1 VLDIINK
8 KYPDPYKRF
17 DDGQQNI
24 LNTEATILSGLEKVG
39 KNQNV
44 DSMVRDMAKGIKSSI
59 LKRNEA
65 IQVAQN
71 QASNVGHT
79 NLITSTSYKLP
90 EKYVGTYRNIDPYKL
105 DNKESVKV
113 TRESRDIMAYQG
125 AEYIQYMYRLSG
137 EYFRNELLNQK
148 VVSKTGFGNEV
159 LGIYR
164 VVLYADLSN
173 PEYGVY
179 VKEMNKIYMSTGF
192 QPFAPNGVE
201 QYKQIPFY
209 YLVMIHRPADETREN
224 VLNIYIKFMEDL
236 NQEYELDI
244 QPMVSAMPN
253 TSDRAFSPENAGSDF
268 WTLKYIDKGFA
279 DLSAKIA
286 IRSYVDMFPMLDAD
300 QLESLWNREQDE
312 PSFVYEEECEDVG
325 RSMND
330 ILKVSVKNY
339 TTNKVDAL
347 KNLSDAELRKVFT
360 GSSIASCNML
370 NPKECAL
377 PLALWIRD
385 IFDASAMFA
394 TSMITKN
401 VVLYFLMHLDANVKN
416 RLKEDSKTIFSKE
429 PGKEMFPADPTVAA
443 VAFNVVIANCLSKH
457 RKQMEWTSKSFESS
471 KHPSPWAVL
480 IEKAND
486 VHGPRYAFPNY
497 SGMRDMICALDLVL
511 MSFIGGYISAAMD
524 TQLGSKFRKI
534 RVAMLR
540 MTYSDDEKKQFFA
553 NANMHS
559 FVEKL
564 EDFKSGLTAIQ
575 ETTLEQAENATYG
588 SSEKQKT
595 HQSLNQPPAS
605 NAIRD
610 LSESEEIL
618 IAEMIHYSP
627 IKGHWENALAT
638 LQSLADA
645 MFVKL
650 SERGFYGGP
659 AIGADEPATRIRT
672 MPNYFKSEHETLN
685 HEIIV
690 EANYDVFQA

>member
-1 VLDIINK
+1 
-8 KYPDPYKRF
+8 
-17 DDGQQNI
+17 
-24 LNTEATILSGLEKVG
+24 
-39 KNQNV
+39 
-44 DSMVRDMAKGIKSSI
+44 
-59 LKRNEA
+59 
-65 IQVAQN
+65 
-71 QASNVGHT
+71 
-79 NLITSTSYKLP
+79 
-90 EKYVGTYRNIDPYKL
+90 
-105 DNKESVKV
+105 
-113 TRESRDIMAYQG
+113 
-125 AEYIQYMYRLSG
+125 
-137 EYFRNELLNQK
+137 
-148 VVSKTGFGNEV
+148 
-159 LGIYR
+159 
-164 VVLYADLSN
+164 
-173 PEYGVY
+173 
-179 VKEMNKIYMSTGF
+179 
-192 QPFAPNGVE
+192 
-201 QYKQIPFY
+201 
-209 YLVMIHRPADETREN
+209 
-224 VLNIYIKFMEDL
+224 
-236 NQEYELDI
+236 
-244 QPMVSAMPN
+244 
-253 TSDRAFSPENAGSDF
+253 
-268 WTLKYIDKGFA
+268 
-279 DLSAKIA
+279 
-286 IRSYVDMFPMLDAD
+286 
-300 QLESLWNREQDE
+300 
-312 PSFVYEEECEDVG
+312 
-325 RSMND
+325 
-330 ILKVSVKNY
+330 
-339 TTNKVDAL
+339 
-347 KNLSDAELRKVFT
+347 
-360 GSSIASCNML
+360 
-370 NPKECAL
+370 
-377 PLALWIRD
+377 
-385 IFDASAMFA
+385 
-394 TSMITKN
+394 
-401 VVLYFLMHLDANVKN
+401 MHLDANVKN

-690 EANYDVFQA
+690 EANYDVFQAGLRNTKDSINIDLYHSLASIFNSPLIKNRSVNRNLNFAAIQAIISDKTVEEFDKLTLQYAFARQNIIVKNEANNTTRLHLYFPVNNPRNTYNATAAFFNESCIENGTPHLGNLKTAGLPYSVTMYFVDAILLWRKSRRIDNAGAVGAPGAAGHIIEDPAVGRARVTALINALDDDRFMNLMEAIVNADNAFVTELPQASYYIVLYFCFLVATICNGADHAASYTELHAVFVDDARRDEVITKVREIQDRIISILTGKERYNLTTIVTARLDLINTLNGYWRAVGAPPANRVALAARRPAPLPADLLAP